1 MTELFLCNGGVR
13 LQVIDGGADAPGR
26 VPLLIVPGLAESA
39 ADYAEL
45 IAVLSPRRCVAVT
58 LRGRF
63 PSDAPQS
70 GYALAD
76 HVADIAAAAAL
87 IERDRL
93 CLMAF
98 SRGVAYGLGYALQ
111 QPSRIAGLILG
122 DYPARHSALAPDFPD
137 WFLTT
142 AWRGRPA
149 SGRIAEQAVRAI
161 QRQAREETFW
171 DRLDGFDC
179 PAAILHGDPDKGSQL
194 SQAQIE
200 RYRTRLR
207 RPTITGLPDS
217 GHDLRSPDPAI
228 FNAIVRRFL
237 DALDAEADAAT
248 DQ

>member
-13 LQVIDGGADAPGR
+13 LQVINSGADAPGR

-39 ADYAEL
+39 DDYAEL
-45 IAVLSPRRCVAVT
+45 VEFLSPRRCVAVT

-63 PSDAPQS
+63 PSDTPRS
-70 GYALAD
+70 GYALGD
-76 HVADIAAAAAL
+76 HVAAAAAL
-87 IERDRL
+87 IERERL
-93 CLMAF
+93 CLLAL

-122 DYPARHSALAPDFPD
+122 DYPARHSALAPDLPD

-142 AWRGRPA
+142 SWRGRPA

-161 QRQAREETFW
+161 QHQAREETFW
-171 DRLDGFDC
+171 DRLDALDC

-228 FNAIVRRFL
+228 FNAIVRSFL
-237 DALDAEADAAT
+237 EALDAEADAAT